1 MEDNKESKDT
11 NESSNKGILSYDDN
25 DEQTLF
31 SLFGIQMT
39 APKGLKNPRLIYI
52 SFVLVNF
59 ILLIIIKNLISN

>member
-52 SFVLVNF
+52 SFIVVNF
-59 ILLIIIKNLISN
+59 ILLVILKNLISN